1 MDKSDSLLQK
11 KGCVIMKKSG
21 NQKFGFLEY
30 ALFII
35 LILLI
40 LFTILSLL
48 WPAITLFYNETLIKF
63 LD

>member
-1 MDKSDSLLQK
+1 
-11 KGCVIMKKSG
+11 MKKSG